1 VTYKTIYKSNNQQI
15 FRIMSLLLN
24 LNSCDMIQT
33 IVIKIQH
40 DHMIHIVTPLTNDV
54 PSRDNWY
61 ILLYKKL
68 YFENVNLKYSTH
80 TTID

>member
-1 VTYKTIYKSNNQQI
+1 
-15 FRIMSLLLN
+15 MSLLLN

-54 PSRDNWY
+54 PSRDN
-61 ILLYKKL
+61 
-68 YFENVNLKYSTH
+68 
-80 TTID
+80 